1 LKEQAIQAIQRAQ
14 SIDEISEQL
23 EQFKAQMK
31 AANPTAKELAKRK
44 QEAISRIKDF
54 SNEKINSI
62 RNSEIGTAD
71 EKQAAMNQINEIVLE
86 TIRDIN
92 NAHTL
97 QQVEAALNNGIARI
111 SAVQIVTSDRVK
123 QSSSTGNE
131 SNSHLTIGYGTA
143 NHPFNSSTIGH
154 KKKLDEDDDI
164 DPLHMRHFSNNFG
177 NVIKNA
183 IGVVG
188 ISGLLASFWFF
199 IAKRR
204 RKEDEEEELEIR
216 DNNKDSIKET
226 LDDTKHLPLLFAKRR
241 RKEDEE
247 DVTVEEKDSLN
258 NGESLDKVKHTPFF
272 LPKRRRKEDE
282 EDVEVTNEN
291 TDEKVLKDNEHSP
304 LLFAKRRKDKE
315 EDVETTTSIESK
327 DEDVPLLLAKKKN
340 QKDNQSKDKKSASK
354 NTSKKV
360 AAKKKKKKAKKN
372 KK

>member
-1 LKEQAIQAIQRAQ
+1 
-14 SIDEISEQL
+14 
-23 EQFKAQMK
+23 
-31 AANPTAKELAKRK
+31 
-44 QEAISRIKDF
+44 
-54 SNEKINSI
+54 
-62 RNSEIGTAD
+62 
-71 EKQAAMNQINEIVLE
+71 MNQINEIVLE

-97 QQVEAALNNGIARI
+97 QQVEAALKNGIARI
-111 SAVQIVTSDRVK
+111 SAVQIVTSDRAK

-241 RKEDEE
+241 RKMKE
-247 DVTVEEKDSLN
+247 DVTVEEKI
-258 NGESLDKVKHTPFF
+258 
-272 LPKRRRKEDE
+272 R
-282 EDVEVTNEN
+282 
-291 TDEKVLKDNEHSP
+291 
-304 LLFAKRRKDKE
+304 
-315 EDVETTTSIESK
+315 
-327 DEDVPLLLAKKKN
+327 
-340 QKDNQSKDKKSASK
+340 
-354 NTSKKV
+354 
-360 AAKKKKKKAKKN
+360 
-372 KK
+372 

>member
-1 LKEQAIQAIQRAQ
+1 MIDEIKARTDLTDKEKQEAIAKLNQLKEQAIQAIQRAQ

-62 RNSEIGTAD
+62 RNSEIGTTD

-111 SAVQIVTSDRVK
+111 SAVQIVISDRAK

-154 KKKLDEDDDI
+154 KKKIDEDDDI
-164 DPLHMRHFSNNFG
+164 DPLDRKS
-177 NVIKNA
+177 
-183 IGVVG
+183 VV
-188 ISGLLASFWFF
+188 
-199 IAKRR
+199 
-204 RKEDEEEELEIR
+204 
-216 DNNKDSIKET
+216 
-226 LDDTKHLPLLFAKRR
+226 
-241 RKEDEE
+241 
-247 DVTVEEKDSLN
+247 
-258 NGESLDKVKHTPFF
+258 
-272 LPKRRRKEDE
+272 
-282 EDVEVTNEN
+282 
-291 TDEKVLKDNEHSP
+291 
-304 LLFAKRRKDKE
+304 
-315 EDVETTTSIESK
+315 
-327 DEDVPLLLAKKKN
+327 
-340 QKDNQSKDKKSASK
+340 
-354 NTSKKV
+354 
-360 AAKKKKKKAKKN
+360 
-372 KK
+372 

>member
-1 LKEQAIQAIQRAQ
+1 MARL
-14 SIDEISEQL
+14 
-23 EQFKAQMK
+23 
-31 AANPTAKELAKRK
+31 
-44 QEAISRIKDF
+44 
-54 SNEKINSI
+54 
-62 RNSEIGTAD
+62 D

-111 SAVQIVTSDRVK
+111 SAVQIVISDRAK

-204 RKEDEEEELEIR
+204 RKEIERKSSNEMIHQR
-216 DNNKDSIKET
+216 FNKET

-247 DVTVEEKDSLN
+247 DVYC
-258 NGESLDKVKHTPFF
+258 
-272 LPKRRRKEDE
+272 
-282 EDVEVTNEN
+282 
-291 TDEKVLKDNEHSP
+291 
-304 LLFAKRRKDKE
+304 
-315 EDVETTTSIESK
+315 
-327 DEDVPLLLAKKKN
+327 
-340 QKDNQSKDKKSASK
+340 
-354 NTSKKV
+354 
-360 AAKKKKKKAKKN
+360 
-372 KK
+372 